1 MTKLFDELQTFM
13 KAQGIRNPKGLAT
26 YVATRYYG
34 VATDPEARSDE
45 DKEEI
50 DKIAFGITDK
60 RDAKIWNPIMSN
72 TGDKPSEKYL
82 AGLSTS
88 EKKNLKENRADDK
101 KKQRGNSEKDY
112 QKNRNTTNR
121 HNARFVQ
128 IAAAKKKADKA
139 AKKAGNSP
147 TEEEAGTLAPS
158 KPRKP
163 SERRRQTRAASEQ
176 GNETRRTNQAD
187 GTTGRTART
196 ARKPR
201 VKSPSTTAVA
211 NSLDLYK
218 GPNWSLPKSDEFDAD
233 PIAFASNVM
242 RDKKGFSADDLH
254 SGEEGAKR
262 RNKLAQKVRRLVLNV
277 ADSPDK
283 KENLKAAKET
293 DLKKGAFKDLA
304 GLVAALGGW
313 AISDDVVRAGGGSPR
328 GEMTAAQQREWSR
341 LVNRAMTRKNTE
353 PSKLEDLKGYWTD
366 KANTYRKSKPIENSL
381 LIKDHAVSPPKQGL
395 VWDAVK
401 HRWTNPKN
409 VGRSVVEVQGKKRIR
424 ASGVGA
430 HSHSIKPGQVG
441 GRGEGSAKEGRVA
454 RSEVD
459 VSTPIDARS
468 QSATKGKE
476 LSDKLEARLKQGLR
490 GIKTDIKE
498 REATKKRSELKD
510 KRAAAKKK

>member
-72 TGDKPSEKYL
+72 TGDKPDKKYL

-101 KKQRGNSEKDY
+101 EKKRGNSEKDY
-112 QKNRNTTNR
+112 QKNRNTTGR

-128 IAAAKKKADKA
+128 IAAAKKKADAA
-139 AKKAGNSP
+139 AKKAGTSS
-147 TEEEAGTLAPS
+147 TEETAAAPAPATS
-158 KPRKP
+158 KKP
-163 SERRRQTRAASEQ
+163 TTRRQQTTAASKK
-176 GNETRRTNQAD
+176 GKVTAAANQAA

-196 ARKPR
+196 ARQPR
-201 VKSPSTTAVA
+201 GKSPSTTATKK
-211 NSLDLYK
+211 SLDLYK
-218 GPNWSLPKSDEFDAD
+218 GPNWSLPKAGEFDAD

-283 KENLKAAKET
+283 KENLEAAEET

-341 LVNRAMTRKNTE
+341 LVNRAMTRPKT
-353 PSKLEDLKGYWTD
+353 PTSKLEDLKGYWTD
-366 KANTYRKSKPIENSL
+366 KASTYRKSKPIENSL
-381 LIKDHAVSPPKQGL
+381 LIKDHAVTPPKQGL
-395 VWDAVK
+395 VWDALK

-409 VGRSVVEVQGKKRIR
+409 IGRSVVEVQGKKRVR

-430 HSHSIKPGQVG
+430 HSRAIKPGQIG

-454 RSEVD
+454 RSGVD
-459 VSTPIDARS
+459 VTTPIDTRS

-476 LSDKLEARLKQGLR
+476 LADKLEARLKQGLR